1 VSLETSKQRAC
12 DLIKQVLLIHEPFTA
27 QELVELVVTSPPTT
41 RDWIRAMEGEGLLQ
55 ECGRVKVS
63 SGQWVP
69 TYRRAGALAA
79 QNKESRTTG
88 R

>member
-1 VSLETSKQRAC
+1 MGTSKQRAC

-27 QELVELVVTSPPTT
+27 QDLVELVVTSPPTT

-55 ECGRVKVS
+55 ECGKARNNA
-63 SGQWVP
+63 GQWVP